1 MTRSVIGLP
10 MFAAALGAA
19 GLALANDT
27 VPRRFELPNR
37 DTLEL
42 TLPTGWS
49 ESLQEPAGGGPPT
62 IEIAVTEGG
71 ARQVF
76 ITPEWPDPVANEI
89 REPAALRD
97 AIRELAERIQP
108 QVEEPY
114 LEVRPLGGANASGW
128 YFTATERN
136 PAEGEFRFMTQG
148 ALQLDELTLWFTV
161 LTHEGEDTIAV
172 QALGMLQTA
181 VHRRT
186 GLDQL

>member
-1 MTRSVIGLP
+1 MTRSVIALP
-10 MFAAALGAA
+10 LFAAALGAA
-19 GLALANDT
+19 GLALADDT
-27 VPRRFELPNR
+27 ELRRFELPNR

-42 TLPTGWS
+42 TLPAGWS
-49 ESLQEPAGGGPPT
+49 ESLQEPAGGGPPS
-62 IEIAVTEGG
+62 IEIAVSAGG
-71 ARQVF
+71 PRQVF
-76 ITPEWPDPVANEI
+76 ITPEWPDPVAKEI
-89 REPAALRD
+89 REPPALRD

-114 LEVRPLGGANASGW
+114 LEVRPLGGTHGSGW

-136 PAEGEFRFMTQG
+136 PADGEFKFMTQG

-161 LTHEGEDTIAV
+161 LTQEGEDTIAV
-172 QALGMLQTA
+172 QALGMLQSA